1 MVVENDKIEKI
12 YSFYVSDYHLE
23 MILLPFINNK
33 IENNKKVIIETEYY
47 LEESLKVV
55 LERNNIKQENKNKI
69 LNLGWNLNEKRELED
84 KSNIIIIGN
93 KEYIKNINYKIKENK
108 FGDVTIV
115 DCYKFEDLEG
125 DINQIKNTYDFNLN
139 TYGINNIQK

>member
-12 YSFYVSDYHLE
+12 YSFYVSDYNLE
-23 MILLPFINNK
+23 IILLPFINNK
-33 IENNKKVIIETEYY
+33 IENNKKVIIETEYD

-55 LERNNIKQENKNKI
+55 LERTNIKQENKNKI

>member
-1 MVVENDKIEKI
+1 MVVENDNIEKI

-33 IENNKKVIIETEYY
+33 IENNKKVIIETEYD

-55 LERNNIKQENKNKI
+55 LERTNIKQENKNKI